1 MRSNGKS
8 LVKSFDMTPTD
19 ERLRDALLAWRHEQ
33 ALKRFGPFMV
43 NSFGAKIIL
52 SDEVLGRLVACAQA
66 FKLSIVPD
74 ITRET
79 GWAKEKSWVDDLGDS
94 LLQLIHEYYLFLYL
108 SHYLTST
115 PPLRQEHHAS
125 VAKSSVIVAAL
136 LVTTVHISL
145 LVSVPTTDQM
155 NCRCQ

>member
-1 MRSNGKS
+1 
-8 LVKSFDMTPTD
+8 MTPTD

-33 ALKRFGPFMV
+33 ALKRFGPFVV

-94 LLQLIHEYYLFLYL
+94 LLQLIHEYYPLPLPEPLLDLDTTAAPGAPRKRGQVKCRSCGTLGHNSTYL
-108 SHYLTST
+108 ATRFRTH
-115 PPLRQEHHAS
+115 
-125 VAKSSVIVAAL
+125 
-136 LVTTVHISL
+136 
-145 LVSVPTTDQM
+145 
-155 NCRCQ
+155 N